1 MTTFT
6 ALAAVIAVF
15 AAIGG
20 WWAALAWTGRGR
32 RAVERRLHVVNA
44 HLHEVVDHSS
54 SAIYLKDRERRYLL
68 VNRRHL
74 ELWPEMRHFQ
84 PGMKPTDFF
93 SEEIARSFAESDDAV
108 WRSGREY
115 TFEEVIPHADGMHT
129 YVSSKFP
136 VRDAAGRIIAVGGIS
151 TDVTDLRRARESLAR
166 TERIL
171 RRLIE
176 VQEHE
181 KQRLCHEFHDGLIQ
195 YAVGSKMLLESIDR
209 SDLPAD
215 CVATIDDVL
224 EQLARGL
231 EDGRRVIRGIRP
243 AALDDLGLAAA
254 IDDLCQQ
261 ERPGGPAIDACIAPA
276 ADAIPE
282 SLQTTVYRVVQE
294 SLGNACRHSGA
305 DRVQVAVRLDG
316 DAVEV
321 IVADNGRGFDQRMDG
336 NTGFGLLGMG
346 ERVRLAGGE
355 FTIDTS
361 PGAGTRVRARL
372 PLNQKSPADA
382 IAVHQSD
389 EKR

>member
-1 MTTFT
+1 MTTFA
-6 ALAAVIAVF
+6 ALAAAC
-15 AAIGG
+15 AALGG

-32 RAVERRLHVVNA
+32 RDVERRLHNVNA
-44 HLHEVVDHSS
+44 HLHELVDHSS
-54 SAIYLKDRERRYLL
+54 SAIYLKDRQRRYLL

-93 SEEIARSFAESDDAV
+93 SEEIARSFSESDDAV
-108 WRSGREY
+108 WRSGREH
-115 TFEEVIPHADGMHT
+115 TFEEAIPHADGVRI

-136 VRDAAGRIIAVGGIS
+136 VRDSAGEIIAVGGIS
-151 TDVTDLRRARESLAR
+151 TDVTELRRAREHLAR

-181 KQRLCHEFHDGLIQ
+181 KQWLCHEFHDGLIQ
-195 YAVGSKMLLESIDR
+195 YVVGSKMLLESLDR

-215 CVATIDDVL
+215 CVATIEDVV

-276 ADAIPE
+276 ADAIPD

-305 DRVQVAVRLDG
+305 DTVQVAVRVDG

-321 IVADNGRGFDQRMDG
+321 IVADNGRGFDRRMDG
-336 NTGFGLLGMG
+336 HTGFGLLGMG

-355 FTIDTS
+355 FTIDTA
-361 PGAGTRVRARL
+361 PGTGTRVRASF
-372 PLNQKSPADA
+372 PLNQESPADA
-382 IAVHQSD
+382 IAVHPSD
-389 EKR
+389 QTR